1 MNVSD
6 HQTQVTPDASSRWRL
21 PVAIAFAII
30 AAGMFFGFILKHPVD
45 WIQPETLRLR
55 YYGLQA
61 GLKEGPLS
69 ASLRKDDLV
78 RPLVWEAQGGMVR
91 LRYPSVLLD
100 NLIPKFQQHLYA
112 WLGPF
117 LIEPVNLS
125 LIILTWLFL
134 LLLIREWFGSTSAAI
149 VGASFWLITSQ
160 TLLDAHYPIRPNMTL
175 LTFLLVYI
183 LWEMVRIRR
192 KKANWFFWARIWLAL
207 TLAVFTQEFALNFVP
222 LLVVLFAF
230 EWRRLR
236 RLAVPAAITLFSTWA
251 VYLAAMFWLF
261 PLWSRQVVGYPPP
274 ADWRAGGLEPLLENP
289 LILISRIQD
298 FVLVGIQAMIS
309 QNLGAGCNLPSVI
322 RFIGPAL
329 ALVIVILGGRRSLRA
344 AFRPLVLAG
353 LYFLAVSLLMF
364 PEIPPTVEMPVYY
377 YATIIVLFMLPL
389 GAFLAEFS
397 TRPTRNWVIVCLALL
412 VIGGLNFQ
420 QSSRVLDR
428 MPSDFGL
435 NDTARRYV
443 RDILSLPAAR
453 RAGDS
458 IPVPVYT
465 AYPRPRVFDISRRW
479 DIMLRV
485 WHGNSEQIFSMLV
498 PVLNLRLYERGYLI
512 GDPEEFAAL
521 RPDSPG
527 EYESRAGLY
536 WNMPARRL
544 VDLVQ
549 IRIAAGGSVTP
560 IWEWR
565 SRDPDSHSPPLYP
578 SLHRSEMSPGLL
590 GDQPRIELPP
600 GNWMMEIDAPDG
612 SPDSLHKLVFLVRA
626 DSMPPGPDDVVDRV
640 TPLPLRKCRVA
651 VREITGEELFVGRQT
666 FGWSYQLFQIE
677 LPVSVIRRWEL
688 VIKSEADFE
697 VVGPV
702 IIPSREF
709 VEWNYSPEK
718 GMVFR
723 PPAKAPRIG
732 FEDRVL

>member
-1 MNVSD
+1 MDSIDNTTRA
-6 HQTQVTPDASSRWRL
+6 HPGVTSRRRNL
-21 PVAIAFAII
+21 IAISFAII
-30 AAGMFFGFILKHPVD
+30 AVGMFFCFILKHPVD

-69 ASLRKDDLV
+69 ASLRKSDLV

-100 NLIPKFQQHLYA
+100 NLIPRLQQHLYA
-112 WLGPF
+112 GWGPF
-117 LIEPVNLS
+117 LLEPVNL
-125 LIILTWLFL
+125 LFIVLTWLFL
-134 LLLIREWFGSTSAAI
+134 LLLIREWFGSTAAGI

-160 TLLDAHYPIRPNMTL
+160 TFLDAHYPIRPNMTL

-192 KKANWFFWARIWLAL
+192 READWFFWARIWLAL
-207 TLAVFTQEFALNFVP
+207 IVAVFTHEFALNFVP
-222 LLVVLFAF
+222 LLIILFAI
-230 EWRRLR
+230 EWRHLR
-236 RLAVPAAITLFSTWA
+236 RLAVPAAITFFSTWA
-251 VYLAAMFWLF
+251 VYLAAMFWFF
-261 PLWSRQVVGYPPP
+261 PLWSQQVVGYPPP
-274 ADWRAGGLEPLLENP
+274 ADWRAGGLEPLLKDP

-298 FVLVGIQAMIS
+298 YVIVGIRAMIS
-309 QNLGAGCNLPSVI
+309 QNLGAGCKLPFAI

-329 ALVIVILGGRRSLRA
+329 ALVIAFLGGKRSWRA
-344 AFRPLVLAG
+344 AFPPLVLAG
-353 LYFLAVSLLMF
+353 LYFLAIALLMF

-389 GAFLAEFS
+389 GAFLADFS
-397 TRPTRNWVIVCLALL
+397 ARPTRNWVSVCLALL
-412 VIGGLNFQ
+412 VIGALNFQ
-420 QSSRVLDR
+420 QSSRVLDQ
-428 MPSDFGL
+428 MPSDFGF

-443 RDILSLPAAR
+443 RDVLSLPAAR
-453 RAGDS
+453 RAGDL
-458 IPVPVYT
+458 ITVPVYT

-485 WHGNSEQIFSMLV
+485 WHGNTEQVFSMLV

-536 WNMPARRL
+536 WNMPDRRL
-544 VDLVQ
+544 VDLLRV
-549 IRIAAGGSVTP
+549 RAAARRSGAP
-560 IWEWR
+560 LWR
-565 SRDPDSHSPPLYP
+565 WRRRDPGTYPPSPR
-578 SLHRSEMSPGLL
+578 RSKISPGLF

-600 GNWMMEIDAPDG
+600 GQWVMEVDAPAG
-612 SPDSLHKLVFLVRA
+612 APDSPEKLIFLIRV

-640 TPLPLRKCRVA
+640 SPRPLRGCRVA
-651 VREITGEELFVGRQT
+651 VREIDGEELLLGRQT
-666 FGWSYQLFQIE
+666 FGWSYQLFQVT
-677 LPVSVIRRWEL
+677 LPARSERKYEL
-688 VIKSEADFE
+688 VVESEAVFE

-709 VEWNYSPEK
+709 VEWNYFPEE

-723 PPAKAPRIG
+723 PAAKALRIG
-732 FEDRVL
+732 FEDRSL